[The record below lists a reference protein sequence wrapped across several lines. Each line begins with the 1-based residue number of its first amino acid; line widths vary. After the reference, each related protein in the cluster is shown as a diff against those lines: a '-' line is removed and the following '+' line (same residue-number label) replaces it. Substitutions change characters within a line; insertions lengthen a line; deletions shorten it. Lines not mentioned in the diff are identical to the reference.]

1 MPPEYSRVQLGQLI
15 SAIWS
20 KYLELQGGD
29 VEVQRQLL
37 ERDRE
42 LFQKDQEIAGLKM
55 ALEAMKTNSALG
67 AKEAEFEKI
76 YQTGRLEQFIRDRE
90 HVLSELIQNQYS
102 SSFKDGIACGMI
114 ETGANGRLKVTP
126 EGRDFLKWCILNKEV
141 P

>member
-1 MPPEYSRVQLGQLI
+1 M
-15 SAIWS
+15 
-20 KYLELQGGD
+20 ELQGGD

-55 ALEAMKTNSALG
+55 ALESLKTNSTRG
-67 AKEAEFEKI
+67 SKEEEFEKI
-76 YQTGRLEQFIRDRE
+76 HQTGRLGQFVVDRE
-90 HVLSELIQNQYS
+90 SLLMESIRNQNAS
-102 SSFKDGIACGMI
+102 AFKDAMAFGLV
-114 ETGANGRLKVTP
+114 ETGKGGYLIVTP